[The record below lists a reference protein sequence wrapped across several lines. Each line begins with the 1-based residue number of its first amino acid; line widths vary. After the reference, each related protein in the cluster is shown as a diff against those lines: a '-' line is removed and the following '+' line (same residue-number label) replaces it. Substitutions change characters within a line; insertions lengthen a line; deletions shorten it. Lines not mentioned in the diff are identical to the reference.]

1 MRTSLVC
8 LKWLEIKIIIYQPYS
23 STFVS
28 QSLTSD
34 IIHFSSFKLVFSK
47 TNKVVIFHFEVM
59 ITNIVYILK
68 TYFFLLYFILFSDL
82 LCPLFM
88 HTFWH
93 LVICTIACFPSL
105 KSMCSL
111 QTKTE
116 KRTVEDRPQD
126 VTHIVPSMTRISPD
140 SNPLSK

>member
-1 MRTSLVC
+1 MRTSLIC
-8 LKWLEIKIIIYQPYS
+8 LKWLGIKIIIYEPYS
-23 STFVS
+23 STS
-28 QSLTSD
+28 HLS
-34 IIHFSSFKLVFSK
+34 KLVFSK

-93 LVICTIACFPSL
+93 LVRERERERE
-105 KSMCSL
+105 K
-111 QTKTE
+111 TKT
-116 KRTVEDRPQD
+116 TSGSAGLLASVSASA
-126 VTHIVPSMTRISPD
+126 VPYSRESEERI
-140 SNPLSK
+140 

>member
-1 MRTSLVC
+1 MRTSLIC
-8 LKWLEIKIIIYQPYS
+8 LKWLGIKIIIYQPYS
-23 STFVS
+23 STS
-28 QSLTSD
+28 HLS
-34 IIHFSSFKLVFSK
+34 KLVFSK

-93 LVICTIACFPSL
+93 LVIDIYINNNKGKRRVERREKQKENVIQGKVYKLQCINYFGASSHTSPIALVVPRN
-105 KSMCSL
+105 
-111 QTKTE
+111 E
-116 KRTVEDRPQD
+116 PQ
-126 VTHIVPSMTRISPD
+126 MA
-140 SNPLSK
+140 